1 MDQDILVWL
10 TDEQKENARAA
21 EELFGSKG
29 WETILTYL
37 KLREQVEQQRALHA
51 ASWDV
56 NRLATGAM
64 AVFSE
69 LQNLPQAIEAELT
82 ALALQNRD
90 SAVMEAESRYE

>member
-1 MDQDILVWL
+1 MEQDVLAWL
-10 TDEQKENARAA
+10 TDEQKGQARAA

-29 WETILTYL
+29 WETVLAYL
-37 KLREQVEQQRALHA
+37 KVREQVEQQRALHA
-51 ASWDV
+51 TSWDV

-69 LQNLPQAIEAELT
+69 LQSLPQAIEAELT

-90 SAVMEAESRYE
+90 AAIVSTEERYE

>member
-1 MDQDILVWL
+1 MDQDVLVWL
-10 TDEQKENARAA
+10 TDEQKETARAA

-29 WETILTYL
+29 WETILNYL
-37 KLREQVEQQRALHA
+37 KIREQVEQQRALHA
-51 ASWDV
+51 TSWDV

-69 LQNLPQAIEAELT
+69 LQNLPQSIDAELT

-90 SAVMEAESRYE
+90 SAVMEVESRYE

>member
-10 TDEQKENARAA
+10 TDEQKEQARAA
-21 EELFGSKG
+21 EELFGSNG
-29 WETILTYL
+29 WETILKYL

-51 ASWDV
+51 TSWDV

-90 SAVMEAESRYE
+90 SAVMEVESRYE

>member
-1 MDQDILVWL
+1 MDQELHVWL

-29 WETILTYL
+29 WDTILSYL

-51 ASWDV
+51 TSWDV

-69 LQNLPQAIEAELT
+69 LQNLPQSIDAELT

-90 SAVMEAESRYE
+90 ASVTETEARYE